1 METEMITLEVNG
13 KSVEVPK
20 GSNLLA
26 AAKAANVKI
35 PTLCYHPDLKPGA
48 SCGICVVRQL
58 VPSRT
63 EPGKFVPSPKLLRAC
78 CTEATPGMKIITH
91 DPDIVQVR
99 RTVLELILAN
109 HPNDCLQCP
118 RSGSCELQAI
128 AADFGIR
135 ENPFPREVIH
145 REVDKSTPSI
155 VLNPDKCIKCGR
167 CADVC
172 QQMQNVWALEFIGR
186 GEKTV
191 MAPAAGVTLAESPCI
206 KCGQCSAHCPVG
218 AIYENDETK
227 KVWAALQD
235 PEKVCLV
242 QIAPAVRVALGEAF
256 GMEPGALTT
265 GKIYAAL
272 RMLGFDKVFDTNF
285 AADVT
290 IMEEGTEFIKRFTE
304 GGQLPL
310 LTSCCPAW
318 TDWMEKYAPDFTENF
333 STAKSPQQMQSALCK
348 SYWADK
354 NGIDHTKIHVTS
366 IMPCTAKKH
375 EIARDEFMSATGTQ
389 DTDVVLTTRELAR
402 MIKAAGIDFNSLKEE
417 PADKLLGAYTGAGT
431 IFGVTGGVMEAA
443 LRTAYCLIT
452 GEAQPPSIDFKE
464 VRGMDGVKTATID
477 IKGTKVNIAV
487 AHQMGTAK
495 TARTAS
501 SRASTSSRSWRAA
514 AAASAAAAS
523 PALRRTKSAP
533 SARPVSTP
541 TTKSARFACRTS
553 TPRSRPSTR
562 TTSMARQARRAAR
575 RPTIF
580 STRSTRRSTS
590 ISSTADSLGN
600 RPKGIAKG
608 RGRPCGRPFLLSH
621 GIWTAKRRKAV

>member
-1 METEMITLEVNG
+1 MEMIKLEVNG
-13 KSVEVPK
+13 VTVEVEK
-20 GSNLLA
+20 GSNLLQA
-26 AAKAANVKI
+26 ARKANIKI

-78 CTEATPGMKIITH
+78 CTEAVEGMKIVTH

-118 RSGSCELQAI
+118 RSGRCELQNI

-135 ENPFPREVIH
+135 DVSVPKEVIH
-145 REVDKSTPSI
+145 RENDTSTPSL

-167 CADVC
+167 CAEVC

-191 MAPAAGVTLAESPCI
+191 MAPAADVKLAESPCI

-218 AIYENDETK
+218 AIYEKDETAQ
-227 KVWAALQD
+227 VWDALRD
-235 PEKVCLV
+235 EEKVCLV

-256 GMEPGALTT
+256 GMKPGELST

-272 RMLGFDKVFDTNF
+272 RRLGFDKVFDTNF
-285 AADVT
+285 SADVT
-290 IMEEGTEFIKRFTE
+290 IMEEGTEFIKRFTS
-304 GGQLPL
+304 GGKLPL
-310 LTSCCPAW
+310 ITSCCPAW

-333 STAKSPQQMQSALCK
+333 SSAKSPQQMLSALAK
-348 SYWADK
+348 TYWAEK
-354 NGIDHTKIHVTS
+354 NGVDGKKVHVTS
-366 IMPCTAKKH
+366 IMPCTAKKF
-375 EIARDEFMSATGTQ
+375 EIARDKSMASSGEQ

-402 MIKAAGIDFNSLKEE
+402 MIKAAGIDFMALPDEA
-417 PADKLLGAYTGAGT
+417 ADDLLGSYTGAGT

-452 GEAQPPSIDFKE
+452 KEAEPPAIEFSA

-487 AHQMGTAK
+487 AHQMGNVEKVLNEVREDIKNGVKPRYDFIEVMACRGGCVGGGGQPCLATDEVRA
-495 TARTAS
+495 ARTAGLYTDDEK
-501 SRASTSSRSWRAA
+501 ST
-514 AAASAAAAS
+514 
-523 PALRRTKSAP
+523 LRMSHLNPEVQSLYKDYLGEPGSEKAEELLHTHYHKRELYKFTK
-533 SARPVSTP
+533 
-541 TTKSARFACRTS
+541 
-553 TPRSRPSTR
+553 
-562 TTSMARQARRAAR
+562 
-575 RPTIF
+575 
-580 STRSTRRSTS
+580 
-590 ISSTADSLGN
+590 
-600 RPKGIAKG
+600 
-608 RGRPCGRPFLLSH
+608 
-621 GIWTAKRRKAV
+621 